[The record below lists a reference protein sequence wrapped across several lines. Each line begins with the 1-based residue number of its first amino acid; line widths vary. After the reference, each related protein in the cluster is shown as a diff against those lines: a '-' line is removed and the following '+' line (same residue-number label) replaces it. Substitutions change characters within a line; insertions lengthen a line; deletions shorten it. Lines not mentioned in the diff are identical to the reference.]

1 MKNVVPMT
9 DKDVSNLMNET
20 YAWYKKWRG
29 KEPDADSPERAYYLD
44 DILQIQGKYA
54 KFEHIE
60 LNSKGEYVTV
70 KTADGL
76 LNWFLNVLERR
87 VYDREATDR
96 N

>member
-1 MKNVVPMT
+1 MT

-29 KEPDADSPERAYYLD
+29 KEPDVDSPERAYYLD
-44 DILQIQGKYA
+44 DILQIQGKYS

-87 VYDREATDR
+87 VYDREAADR